1 MIEVIVAII
10 GLGVGDY
17 ADPLELNVEDKDK
30 PMNQKEVTLQLNKVT
45 LKKVD
50 YAYNVAVLTTENED
64 DNGVI
69 KTAIYTMDS
78 VKAGNPIPVGTLFFK
93 NFSKYK

>member
-30 PMNQKEVTLQLNKVT
+30 KVIMQTACETTTSSDAYGQVST
-45 LKKVD
+45 LKTCRTMKTV
-50 YAYNVAVLTTENED
+50 TTSEEQD
-64 DNGVI
+64 
-69 KTAIYTMDS
+69 
-78 VKAGNPIPVGTLFFK
+78 
-93 NFSKYK
+93 

>member
-30 PMNQKEVTLQLNKVT
+30 KVIMQT
-45 LKKVD
+45 SCEE
-50 YAYNVAVLTTENED
+50 TTTQD
-64 DNGVI
+64 ANGQISTI
-69 KTAIYTMDS
+69 KTCRTMKTVTTSEEKD
-78 VKAGNPIPVGTLFFK
+78 
-93 NFSKYK
+93 